1 MTTSY
6 KLDAI
11 KALKAQK
18 KLERAQEAIDLKKSQ
33 EEADKKNKANQER
46 IAKKMAR
53 IEAGLPVE
61 DPVEEKP
68 AKQSKPEKKTT
79 TKKPAAKK
87 TPVKK
92 PAAKRGR
99 PKKTK

>member
-11 KALKAQK
+11 KSLKAAK
-18 KLERAQEAIDLKKSQ
+18 KEIRAQEEAAAKSAEVA
-33 EEADKKNKANQER
+33 EEFKHQANLES

-53 IEAGLPVE
+53 IESGLPVE

-68 AKQSKPEKKTT
+68 VEEVKVVKKPAAKKATAKKTT
-79 TKKPAAKK
+79 TKKP
-87 TPVKK
+87 T
-92 PAAKRGR
+92 AKRGR
-99 PKKTK
+99 PKKSN